1 MTKIPEGAFEEN
13 DLTTVEIPNSVQVI
27 EDGAFMGNS
36 LTSLTLP
43 SLLIRIGKGAF
54 SHNQLTSLEI
64 PSSVAMIGASAFN
77 DNQLSD
83 DMAFIYKRRNDASE
97 DLSEIVSYAGAK
109 KEVVIP
115 DAVKKIGEGAFAYS
129 RITAVEIPDSVREI

>member
-1 MTKIPEGAFEEN
+1 MTKIADGAFADNE
-13 DLTTVEIPNSVQVI
+13 LTSVAIPNSVKEI
-27 EDGAFMGNS
+27 DYEAFTRNKID
-36 LTSLTLP
+36 SLTLP
-43 SLLIRIGKGAF
+43 TGLIKIGKDAF
-54 SHNQLTSLEI
+54 SHNQITSLDI
-64 PSSVAMIGASAFN
+64 PSSVTMIGAAAFN

-97 DLSEIVSYAGAK
+97 DVSEIVSYAGAK

-115 DAVKKIGEGAFAYS
+115 DAVKKIGEDAFAYS